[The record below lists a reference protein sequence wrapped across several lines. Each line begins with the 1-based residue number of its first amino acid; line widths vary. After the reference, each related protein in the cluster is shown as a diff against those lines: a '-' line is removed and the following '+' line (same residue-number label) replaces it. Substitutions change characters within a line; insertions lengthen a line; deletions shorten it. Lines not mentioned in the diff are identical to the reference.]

1 MKDTARVRVDVRA
14 RRLGSFRL
22 SVLVLAVIILAA
34 LVGLRFFELQVV
46 QGRENREKSRLN
58 SLRDIP
64 IRPIRSEIVDR
75 NGTPLAVDVPQ
86 YKLFKIKQ
94 NGYWDEKTIDFKKAS
109 YYEENGTPPGEY
121 VAAIPSRYYP
131 AGATASHL
139 LGYVGQISPEEY
151 AHLKERGYRQTDRV
165 GKTGMERQY
174 ELKITGT
181 RGRRVVLV
189 NSQGKFIN
197 YLAMEL
203 PLGHKPFRCTID
215 ARLQAEAYAALR
227 EQNRRGAVIFMDS
240 FTGDVIVLASHPS
253 FDDNVTSEGLH
264 SEVWGRLN
272 NDPEHPLL
280 NRAIGIAAPL
290 GSVFKIA
297 TAVAALEEG
306 LVKPDTVFHCPGGYR
321 LGRTYFKCWTS
332 HGSIRFVD
340 GIAHSCDVVFYT
352 LGHALGVTRI
362 KKYANMLGLGR
373 KTDID
378 LPGESIGNVPDP
390 EWKRIFRKSEWY
402 EGDTISYSIGQGYI
416 QISPVQALE
425 MANVLATRGL
435 MVRPRV
441 WAGRA
446 QKIERVKVSERTL
459 DTVRLGMRKAVMA
472 GTAVR
477 LSRFNVPA
485 AGKTGTADDPPRLK
499 PHAWFVG
506 FAPFDKPRLTFA
518 VFVENGGHGAS
529 DALPIADR
537 VLKLALKLGFFGDQY
552 NKKQTSPAD
561 GEEEQ
566 KLINQSH
573 KILD

>member
-22 SVLVLAVIILAA
+22 SLLVLAVIVLSG
-34 LVGLRFFELQVV
+34 LMTLRFVDMQIIH
-46 QGRENREKSRLN
+46 GHENGEKSRLN

-94 NGYWDEKTIDFKKAS
+94 NGYWDEKTIDFKEAS
-109 YYEENGTPPGEY
+109 YYEENGTPAGQY
-121 VAAIPSRYYP
+121 VAAIPARYYP
-131 AGATASHL
+131 VGATASHI

-151 AHLKERGYRQTDRV
+151 AHLKERDYRQTDRV

-174 ELKITGT
+174 EVKITGT
-181 RGRRVVLV
+181 RGRRIVLV
-189 NSQGKFIN
+189 NSAGKFIN
-197 YLAMEL
+197 YLATEP

-240 FTGDVIVLASHPS
+240 FTGDIIVLASHPS
-253 FDDNVTSEGLH
+253 FDNNVTSSGLNP
-264 SEVWGRLN
+264 EVWGKLN
-272 NDPEHPLL
+272 NDPAHPLL
-280 NRAIGIAAPL
+280 NRAIGVSAPL
-290 GSVFKIA
+290 GSVFKLA

-321 LGRTYFKCWTS
+321 LGRTFFGCWTR
-332 HGSIRFVD
+332 HGAIKFTD
-340 GIAHSCDVVFYT
+340 GIAQSCDVVFYT

-378 LPGESIGNVPDP
+378 LPGESIGNVPDG

-435 MVRPRV
+435 LVRPRV
-441 WAGRA
+441 WAGRPE
-446 QKIERVKVSERTL
+446 KIERLKISESSL

-477 LSRFNVPA
+477 LSRFEIPA
-485 AGKTGTADDPPRLK
+485 AGKTGTAEDPPRPR
-499 PHAWFVG
+499 PHAWFAG
-506 FAPFDKPRLTFA
+506 FAPFDKPRFTFV
-518 VFVENGGHGAS
+518 VFVENGGHGSS
-529 DALPIADR
+529 DALPIAQR
-537 VLKLALKLGFFGDQY
+537 VLNLALKLGYFGDQY
-552 NKKQTSPAD
+552 TKKAPPSG
-561 GEEEQ
+561 GEGEKQ
-566 KLINQSH
+566 LIERSKN
-573 KILD
+573 ILD